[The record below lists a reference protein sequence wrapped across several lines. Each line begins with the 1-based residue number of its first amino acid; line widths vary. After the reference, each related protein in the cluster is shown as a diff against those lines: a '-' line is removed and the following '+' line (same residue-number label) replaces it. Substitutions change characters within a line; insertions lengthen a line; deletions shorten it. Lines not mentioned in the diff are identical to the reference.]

1 MFFSDG
7 TLSAVGSALLV
18 GVTWLSVLRDLAEGS
33 SDFSDHNNTPNIC
46 YKFCTKM
53 ASCCTFPSDSCTKCS
68 VRSLN
73 VNLSTRKIFRRA
85 AHSLCLSSS
94 KDHNNT
100 PNICYKFCTKMAS
113 CCTFP
118 SDSCTKCSVRS
129 LNVNLSTRKI
139 FRRAAHSLCLSSSK
153 GYLSKVLRNYTEQA
167 CEGDFLSVRCPPR
180 TTVTVQSAFYG
191 RRGASDPQQCPQAYQ
206 PLLSSYYAREDDR
219 YCSVSTALQKMLDE
233 CQDRRSC
240 QVLVNSRVF
249 GTDQCPGS
257 SKYLIVWYKCRPNE
271 YKSKVVC
278 EDERMRL
285 SCKRGMQIAVYSAMF
300 GRTQQGT
307 LECPLHHRRAP
318 SVDCQSSVALHV
330 LTARCQ
336 GKKSCLVRASTRDF
350 GDPCYSGTRKYL
362 SVIYTCDKKR
372 TRETNPNEEKSSD
385 SERGGGE
392 SLLRP
397 RGMNPVINSTSDG
410 NMALIS
416 NALAAYTFI
425 SDHPERAA
433 LFFVCGVCLGLFL
446 TLFALVVQI
455 SCRTDC
461 QPRTQPPAK
470 KKARPADSS
479 SDSSDSDSD
488 WDTTSDLS
496 ARRHRRFER
505 TLNMNVFTS
514 AEELERAQRLEER
527 ERIIREIWMNGQP
540 DIPGTRSL
548 NRYY

>member
-1 MFFSDG
+1 MFLSDG
-7 TLSAVGSALLV
+7 TLSAVSNALLLGITCLAV
-18 GVTWLSVLRDLAEGS
+18 ACDLTQGS
-33 SDFSDHNNTPNIC
+33 SDFS
-46 YKFCTKM
+46 
-53 ASCCTFPSDSCTKCS
+53 
-68 VRSLN
+68 
-73 VNLSTRKIFRRA
+73 
-85 AHSLCLSSS
+85 
-94 KDHNNT
+94 
-100 PNICYKFCTKMAS
+100 
-113 CCTFP
+113 
-118 SDSCTKCSVRS
+118 
-129 LNVNLSTRKI
+129 
-139 FRRAAHSLCLSSSK
+139 

-180 TTVTVQSAFYG
+180 TTITVQSAFYG
-191 RRGASDPQQCPQAYQ
+191 RRGASDAQQCPQTYQ
-206 PLLSSYYAREDDR
+206 ALLSSYNTREDDQF
-219 YCSVSTALQKMLDE
+219 CSVSTALQKMLDE

-278 EDERMRL
+278 EEERMRL

-307 LECPLHHRRAP
+307 LECPLHHRRAT
-318 SVDCQSSVALHV
+318 SVDCQSSAALQV
-330 LTARCQ
+330 LTNRCQ

-350 GDPCYSGTRKYL
+350 GDPCYSGIRKYL
-362 SVIYTCDKKR
+362 SVIYTCANQPVGEDGAQHELDSVQVPKKLLQEQGPRPTVFSPPPSAHDPNIVGDSPPEGSSVKSPDTVPDKKKI
-372 TRETNPNEEKSSD
+372 RETNPNEEKSSEA
-385 SERGGGE
+385 ERGGGGGE
-392 SLLRP
+392 NPLRP
-397 RGMNPVINSTSDG
+397 SGMNPIINSTYSV

-416 NALAAYTFI
+416 NALAAYTYI

-461 QPRTQPPAK
+461 KPRQRPPAK
-470 KKARPADSS
+470 KRARPADSS

>member
-1 MFFSDG
+1 MFHLDG
-7 TLSAVGSALLV
+7 TLSAVTYALLLGITLV
-18 GVTWLSVLRDLAEGS
+18 AVVCDLSKGS
-33 SDFSDHNNTPNIC
+33 SDFS
-46 YKFCTKM
+46 
-53 ASCCTFPSDSCTKCS
+53 
-68 VRSLN
+68 
-73 VNLSTRKIFRRA
+73 
-85 AHSLCLSSS
+85 
-94 KDHNNT
+94 
-100 PNICYKFCTKMAS
+100 
-113 CCTFP
+113 
-118 SDSCTKCSVRS
+118 
-129 LNVNLSTRKI
+129 
-139 FRRAAHSLCLSSSK
+139 
-153 GYLSKVLRNYTEQA
+153 GYLSKVLKNYTEQA
-167 CEGDFLSVRCPPR
+167 CDGELLTVRCPPR
-180 TTVTVQSAFYG
+180 TTITVQSAFYG
-191 RRGASDPQQCPQAYQ
+191 RKGSSDLHQCPKSYQA
-206 PLLSSYYAREDDR
+206 PLGYYDARGDE

-249 GTDQCPGS
+249 GMDQCPGS
-257 SKYLIVWYKCRPNE
+257 SKYLTVRYKCRPNE

-278 EDERMRL
+278 EEDRMRL

-318 SVDCQSSVALHV
+318 SVDCQSSIALEV
-330 LTARCQ
+330 VTSRCQ
-336 GKKSCLVRASTRDF
+336 AKKSCVVRASSREF

-362 SVIYTCDKKR
+362 SVIYTCVPKKLLQEQSSR
-372 TRETNPNEEKSSD
+372 PPAYSPPSSAHDPNIVGDGPPEGTSIKRPKTVPDRKRIRETSANEEKYP
-385 SERGGGE
+385 EVGRGGGE
-392 SLLRP
+392 TPLRP
-397 RGMNPVINSTSDG
+397 PEMNPIINSTSSSS
-410 NMALIS
+410 MALIS
-416 NALAAYTFI
+416 NALAAYTYV
-425 SDHPERAA
+425 SNHPERAA

-461 QPRTQPPAK
+461 QPRRQPAAK
-470 KKARPADSS
+470 KQTRPADSS

-488 WDTTSDLS
+488 WDANSDLS

-540 DIPGTRSL
+540 DVPGTRSL

>member
-7 TLSAVGSALLV
+7 TLSAVSSALLL
-18 GVTWLSVLRDLAEGS
+18 GITCLTVLCDLTKGS
-33 SDFSDHNNTPNIC
+33 SDFS
-46 YKFCTKM
+46 
-53 ASCCTFPSDSCTKCS
+53 
-68 VRSLN
+68 
-73 VNLSTRKIFRRA
+73 
-85 AHSLCLSSS
+85 
-94 KDHNNT
+94 
-100 PNICYKFCTKMAS
+100 
-113 CCTFP
+113 
-118 SDSCTKCSVRS
+118 
-129 LNVNLSTRKI
+129 
-139 FRRAAHSLCLSSSK
+139 

-180 TTVTVQSAFYG
+180 TTITVQSAFYG
-191 RRGASDPQQCPQAYQ
+191 RRGASDPQRCPQSYQ
-206 PLLSSYYAREDDR
+206 ALLSSYNIQEDDR

-278 EDERMRL
+278 EEERMRL
-285 SCKRGMQIAVYSAMF
+285 SCKHGMQIAIYSAMF

-307 LECPLHHRRAP
+307 LECPLYHQRAP
-318 SVDCQSSVALHV
+318 SVDCQSTVALQV
-330 LTARCQ
+330 LTSRCQ
-336 GKKSCLVRASTRDF
+336 GKKNCLVRASTKEF

-362 SVIYTCDKKR
+362 SVIYTCVPKKLLQEQGARPPVFSSPPNAHDPNIVGDGPPEGSSVKSPDVVPDKKKI
-372 TRETNPNEEKSSD
+372 RETNPNDEKSSEA
-385 SERGGGE
+385 ERGGGGE
-392 SLLRP
+392 GGEGLLRP
-397 RGMNPVINSTSDG
+397 RGMNPIINLTSG
-410 NMALIS
+410 SNNMALIS
-416 NALAAYTFI
+416 NALAAYNYI
-425 SDHPERAA
+425 SDHQERAA

-446 TLFALVVQI
+446 TLFALVIQI

-461 QPRTQPPAK
+461 QPRKQPPAK
-470 KKARPADSS
+470 KRPRPADSS

>member
-7 TLSAVGSALLV
+7 TLSAVTYALLL
-18 GVTWLSVLRDLAEGS
+18 GITCLTVTKGS
-33 SDFSDHNNTPNIC
+33 SDFS
-46 YKFCTKM
+46 
-53 ASCCTFPSDSCTKCS
+53 
-68 VRSLN
+68 
-73 VNLSTRKIFRRA
+73 
-85 AHSLCLSSS
+85 
-94 KDHNNT
+94 
-100 PNICYKFCTKMAS
+100 
-113 CCTFP
+113 
-118 SDSCTKCSVRS
+118 
-129 LNVNLSTRKI
+129 
-139 FRRAAHSLCLSSSK
+139 
-153 GYLSKVLRNYTEQA
+153 GYLSKVLKNYTEQA
-167 CEGDFLSVRCPPR
+167 CDGDFLSVRCPPR
-180 TTVTVQSAFYG
+180 TTITVQSAFYG
-191 RRGASDPQQCPQAYQ
+191 RRGASDPQQCPQTYQ
-206 PLLSSYYAREDDR
+206 ALLSSYDAREDDR

-278 EDERMRL
+278 EEERMRL

-318 SVDCQSSVALHV
+318 SVDCHSPAALHV
-330 LTARCQ
+330 LTSHCQ
-336 GKKSCLVRASTRDF
+336 GKKTCLIRASTRDF
-350 GDPCYSGTRKYL
+350 GDPCYPGTRKYL
-362 SVIYTCDKKR
+362 SVIYTCVPKKLLQDQSPR
-372 TRETNPNEEKSSD
+372 PPVYSPPPSAHDPNIVGDSPPEGTSIKNPDTVPDRKRIRETNPNEEKSA
-385 SERGGGE
+385 ETGRGEGGGRGGGGGGGE
-392 SLLRP
+392 HPLHP
-397 RGMNPVINSTSDG
+397 PAMNPIIKSTSSSS
-410 NMALIS
+410 MALIS
-416 NALAAYTFI
+416 NALATYNYI

-461 QPRTQPPAK
+461 QPRQRPPVK
-470 KKARPADSS
+470 KRARPADSS